1 MAEWNEYDLLSLWE
15 SANGTLHPKWKKV
28 FLNHQAVPQIL
39 KYPYETV
46 KHLMSFD
53 EQRLDLI
60 LKDLMEIEEDKLGDI
75 RKESLMRTPL
85 NNLDIEDA
93 NPETI
98 IWNEDS
104 EPPFQN

>member
-28 FLNHQAVPQIL
+28 FLKHQAVPDIL
-39 KYPYETV
+39 KYPFETV

-60 LKDLMEIEEDKLGDI
+60 LKDLVEIEEDKLVDI
-75 RKESLMRTPL
+75 RKESLTRTPL
-85 NNLDIEDA
+85 NNLDIEEA
-93 NPETI
+93 NPGI
-98 IWNEDS
+98 ISWDEES
-104 EPPFQN
+104 SPPFI